1 MSRVI
6 PGLQAE
12 IIDFQIQ
19 SDPITNPGE
28 IVVLLCDLPDQV
40 TITDPENPDEK
51 SNITNEFILTGCF
64 IESIGGFN
72 LDYENETEVIK
83 YSVSINYTFG
93 Y

>member
-1 MSRVI
+1 MEVQMSRVI

-40 TITDPENPDEK
+40 TITDPENPDETITDLIK
-51 SNITNEFILTGCF
+51 IYGGSNE
-64 IESIGGFN
+64 
-72 LDYENETEVIK
+72 
-83 YSVSINYTFG
+83 
-93 Y
+93 

>member
-40 TITDPENPDEK
+40 TITDPENPDE
-51 SNITNEFILTGCF
+51 TGP
-64 IESIGGFN
+64 
-72 LDYENETEVIK
+72 
-83 YSVSINYTFG
+83 
-93 Y
+93 

>member
-40 TITDPENPDEK
+40 TITDSENPDET
-51 SNITNEFILTGCF
+51 ITLAVPANVPLLINGTTDLKNLILGS
-64 IESIGGFN
+64 E
-72 LDYENETEVIK
+72 LV
-83 YSVSINYTFG
+83 
-93 Y
+93 